1 MPKRPGRSPAL
12 ARTCPGNASARFR
25 FPENE
30 SRADQL
36 KTSLAHGVIMKFGD
50 VAMAIGN
57 GDVTSKSHQ
66 KSGWS

>member
-1 MPKRPGRSPAL
+1 
-12 ARTCPGNASARFR
+12 
-25 FPENE
+25 
-30 SRADQL
+30 
-36 KTSLAHGVIMKFGD
+36 MKFGD